1 MALEMSGIASVM
13 YLISRSPLKRM
24 RSLLR
29 LKAKKDVVI
38 EAGVVITGLH
48 GDRALSAIDTA
59 PRHDPANTTRLAIDG
74 LFLGLGLTP
83 NTAVFAG
90 TVGMN
95 TFGEILVDENCRTN
109 VPGLFAAGDA
119 TSVESKQFGVASGDG
134 IKALLAAYAYLR
146 K

>member
-1 MALEMSGIASVM
+1 ME
-13 YLISRSPLKRM
+13 
-24 RSLLR
+24 
-29 LKAKKDVVI
+29 
-38 EAGVVITGLH
+38 
-48 GDRALSAIDTA
+48 
-59 PRHDPANTTRLAIDG
+59 
-74 LFLGLGLTP
+74 FLGLGLTP
-83 NTAVFAG
+83 STAVFAG
-90 TVGMN
+90 AVGMN